1 MPSRRARGVG
11 LAQGLL
17 LAPRNAPAA
26 AQPPLPGGAAGWYF
40 SVVWVGEVWGENEFN
55 A

>member
-1 MPSRRARGVG
+1 MPSRRARGEK

-17 LAPRNAPAA
+17 LAPRKAPAA
-26 AQPPLPGGAAGWYF
+26 AQPPLPGGGAGWFF
-40 SVVWVGEVWGENEFN
+40 SVLWVGEAGGDNEFN